1 MICLRGTDGESM
13 AKTDITKRALA
24 ESFKALMRKK
34 PFNKISVESICE
46 GAGTSRRNFY
56 RHFLD
61 KYELLT
67 WVYYEDFVKEM
78 EQKPVSRAL
87 DLFPD
92 VCRELYRDRAFY
104 NNAFGVSGQNSFRSF
119 CTDHLYPYLYKD
131 LEPVFRSED
140 DAHFYID
147 LITNAVFDRFQAWL
161 SSEPCMSSEEFVE
174 EITSSIRKLA
184 RRLDQVN
191 APVVYQDD
199 DESPVNSKYIVT
211 YTGKHFYITK
221 PRKSDIDI
229 RDIAHSLSMLCRG
242 NGHLRQFYSVGAHCI
257 ACYHEAAARN
267 YSRIVQAGC
276 LLHDAAEAYLADL
289 TRPTKVELPEFVLLE
304 DKLNDLIW
312 SRYFPEKL
320 TPEDWRIITQLDN
333 DMLAYEFS
341 HLMPERLHGTYGKII
356 TDPLGE
362 TADFNFQDPRIVEEE
377 FLVIFDLLSGMK
389 I

>member
-1 MICLRGTDGESM
+1 MDGETM

-24 ESFKALMRKK
+24 ESFKERMRKM

-67 WVYYEDFVKEM
+67 WIYYEDFVKEM
-78 EQKPVSRAL
+78 EQKPYSRAL

-104 NNAFGVSGQNSFRSF
+104 NNAFSVSGQNSFRSF

-131 LEPVFRSED
+131 LQPALSSDED
-140 DAHFYID
+140 ARFYID
-147 LITNAVFDRFQAWL
+147 LITNAVFDRFQIWL
-161 SSEPCMSSEEFVE
+161 SSEPCMDPEKFAE
-174 EITSSIRKLA
+174 EISDSIRKLV
-184 RRLDQVN
+184 RRMDQVN
-191 APVVYQDD
+191 APIVYQG
-199 DESPVNSKYIVT
+199 EEEAPASTHYIVT
-211 YTGKHFYITK
+211 FTGKHFNITK
-221 PRKSDIDI
+221 PRKNDIDI
-229 RDIAHSLSMLCRG
+229 RDIAHSLSQLCRG

-267 YSRIVQAGC
+267 YSRVIQAGC
-276 LLHDAAEAYLADL
+276 LMHDAAEAYLSDL
-289 TRPTKVELPEFVLLE
+289 TRPAKMELPEFVLLE

-312 SRYFPEKL
+312 NRYFPEKL
-320 TPEDWRIITQLDN
+320 TPEDRRIITELDN

-341 HLMPERLHGTYGKII
+341 HLMPERLHGKYGTII
-356 TDPLGE
+356 TDPLSE
-362 TADFNFQDPRIVEEE
+362 TADVNMQDPRLVEEE